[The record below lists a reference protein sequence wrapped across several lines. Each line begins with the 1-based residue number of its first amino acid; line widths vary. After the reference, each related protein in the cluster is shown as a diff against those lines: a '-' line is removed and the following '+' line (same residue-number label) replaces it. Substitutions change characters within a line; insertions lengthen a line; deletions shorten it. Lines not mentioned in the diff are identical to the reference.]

1 MIATTVQVAEIT
13 LPRMSTLSER
23 VIEAIANALGVSIT
37 TLVRK
42 S

>member
-1 MIATTVQVAEIT
+1 
-13 LPRMSTLSER
+13 MSTLSER
-23 VIEAIANALGVSIT
+23 VIEAIGTTGASVDNVEAIANALGVSIT

>member
-1 MIATTVQVAEIT
+1 
-13 LPRMSTLSER
+13 MSTLSER
-23 VIEAIANALGVSIT
+23 VIEAIGTPPRFTVAEIAEAIANALGVSIT